1 MYCVIEE
8 SLFITLTKEV
18 MAYILNGLV
27 TIVN

>member
-1 MYCVIEE
+1 MHCVIEE
-8 SLFITLTKEV
+8 SLFITLTKKV